1 MMSAR
6 KSYIFNYHN
15 MLLTQKPVSS
25 HFLMVRCIPYENESL
40 KLVESGFNHYGFEH
54 LNRGVDSYGNTIIYG
69 GTLKP
74 HRTLSWTS
82 SGIVEM
88 SPYRVV
94 NKGSVHIYTL
104 PSKLTTC
111 TDEMIEALNNL
122 NLLGSVTD
130 KVIYLNNFVH
140 NLVCYTQNV
149 TDMKTSA
156 AEVFKLKKG
165 VCQDYAHLL
174 IAFLRALNIPCRYVN
189 GLLLGEGLTHA
200 WVEVL
205 IGDTWYGFDPTHAN
219 EIDYGYIKLSH
230 GVDVNSCQVC
240 RGVFTSYSEQTMAVH
255 VSVGE
260 V

>member
-1 MMSAR
+1 MMSAI

-94 NKGSVHIYTL
+94 NKGSVYIYTL

-111 TDEMIEALNNL
+111 TDEMIETLNNL

-130 KVIYLNNFVH
+130 KVIYLNSFVH
-140 NLVCYTQNV
+140 DLVCYTQNV

-174 IAFLRALNIPCRYVN
+174 IAF
-189 GLLLGEGLTHA
+189 
-200 WVEVL
+200 
-205 IGDTWYGFDPTHAN
+205 
-219 EIDYGYIKLSH
+219 
-230 GVDVNSCQVC
+230 
-240 RGVFTSYSEQTMAVH
+240 
-255 VSVGE
+255 
-260 V
+260 